1 MNRPFLSAA
10 LLAALAACAPT
21 AKNAAPTASAP
32 TAPAAP
38 TPPPPPAPPQVD
50 WRADAEQ
57 FLQGYSAE
65 YVKLYTASSE
75 AEWRSNTHIVAG
87 DSTNATATRQ
97 ANEAMAAFQGS
108 AENIRRIR
116 ELLGHR
122 EALTPLQVKQLEVA
136 LYNAASSPQTVAEVV
151 KRRIKAETQQ
161 TEKLYGYEYKYNGK
175 TVTTNDLDDLLRKE
189 KDPKKR
195 LAAWEAS
202 KAVGPTLR
210 DGLLNLRGLRNDVV
224 RALGYSD
231 YFTYQVSDYGVTREE
246 MLALTRK
253 INQELRPLYRE
264 LHTWARYELAKKY
277 GMKQVPDQLP
287 AHWLPNRWGQDWSA
301 LVDVKGLDLDAVL
314 AKKGAEWQVKQAE
327 RFYQS
332 LGFEALPAT
341 FYEKSDLYPLPKTAN
356 YKKNNHAS
364 AWHMNL
370 DRDVRS
376 LMSVE
381 PNSEWYE
388 TTHHELGH
396 IYYYLSYSNPQVPPL
411 LRQGANRAYHEAV
424 GSLMGLAAS
433 QKPFLVGLGLID
445 KGAKTDQT
453 QTLLKE
459 ALSYVTFIPF
469 ATGTMTEWEHDFY
482 AQNLPSEKLNARWWE
497 LVSQY
502 QGIAPPN
509 ARGEQFLDPATKT
522 HINDDPAQYYD
533 YALSYVILFQLHDHI
548 SKQILK
554 QDPHATNYY
563 GSKPVGEF
571 LQGILRPGASGD
583 WRKMLR
589 DATGEDLS
597 ARAMVEYFQP
607 LMTYL
612 QAQNK
617 GRKYTM

>member
-1 MNRPFLSAA
+1 MKRSLLPAA
-10 LLAALAACAPT
+10 LLAAGLAACSPT
-21 AKNAAPTASAP
+21 VKTATPAVASAP
-32 TAPAAP
+32 TTPPAAA
-38 TPPPPPAPPQVD
+38 PPAPKTD
-50 WRADAEQ
+50 WRAEAET
-57 FLQGYSAE
+57 FLTAYSAE
-65 YVKLYTASSE
+65 YVRFYTASSE

-87 DSTNATATRQ
+87 DSTNAVATRR
-97 ANEAMAAFQGS
+97 ANEAVASFQGS
-108 AENIRRIR
+108 APNIQRIR
-116 ELLGHR
+116 ELLTHR
-122 EALTPLQVKQLEVA
+122 AELTPLQAKQLDVA
-136 LYNAASSPQTVAEVV
+136 LYNAASSPQTVADVV

-161 TEKLYGYEYKYNGK
+161 TEALYGYEYKLNGK
-175 TVTTNDLDDLLRKE
+175 IVTTNDLDDLLRKE

-195 LAAWEAS
+195 LAAWETS

-210 DGLLNLRGLRNDVV
+210 TGLLNLRGLRNDVV
-224 RALGYSD
+224 RALGYPD
-231 YFTYQVSDYGVTREE
+231 YFTYQVSDYGLSREE

-277 GMKQVPDQLP
+277 QLKAVPDQLP

-301 LVDVKGLDLDAVL
+301 LVDVKGLDLDGAL
-314 AKKGAEWQVKQAE
+314 AKKGPEWQVKQAE

-341 FYEKSDLYPLPKTAN
+341 FYEKSDLYPLPKGAT

-381 PNSEWYE
+381 PNAEWYE

-396 IYYYLSYSNPQVPPL
+396 IYYYLSYTNPEVPPL

-445 KGAKTDQT
+445 EKAKTDQT

-482 AQNLPSEKLNARWWE
+482 AQNLPPDQLNARWWA
-497 LVSQY
+497 LVKEY
-502 QGIAPPN
+502 QGIAPPA
-509 ARGEQFLDPATKT
+509 ARGEQYLDAATKT

-548 SKQILK
+548 AKNILH

-563 GSKPVGEF
+563 GSKPVGQF

-583 WRKMLR
+583 WRKMLK
-589 DATGEDLS
+589 DATGDDLS
-597 ARAMVEYFQP
+597 ARAMIEYFQP

>member
-1 MNRPFLSAA
+1 MNRSSLLPAA

-21 AKNAAPTASAP
+21 AKAPAPPTASTP
-32 TAPAAP
+32 PPAAP
-38 TPPPPPAPPQVD
+38 VPAKPSPQ
-50 WRADAEQ
+50 AEAQ
-57 FLQGYSAE
+57 AFLDSYSSQ
-65 YVKLYTASSE
+65 YVQLYTTSSE
-75 AEWRSNTHIVAG
+75 AEWRSNTHIATG
-87 DSTNATATRQ
+87 DSTNAVVTRR

-108 AENIRRIR
+108 AGNIKQIR
-116 ELLGHR
+116 SLL
-122 EALTPLQVKQLEVA
+122 AAKDQLTPLQVKQLEVA
-136 LYNAASSPQTVAEVV
+136 LYNAASSPQTVADVV

-161 TEKLYGYEYKYNGK
+161 TEQLYGYEYKLAGK
-175 TVTTNDLDDLLRKE
+175 AVTTNDLDEILRKE
-189 KDPKKR
+189 NDPKKR
-195 LAAWEAS
+195 LAAWETS

-210 DGLLNLRGLRNDVV
+210 PGLLNLRGLRNDVV
-224 RALGYSD
+224 RALGYPD
-231 YFTYQVSDYGVTREE
+231 YFTYQVSDYGMTSPE

-277 GMKQVPDQLP
+277 HTKQVPDQLP
-287 AHWLPNRWGQDWSA
+287 ADWLPNRWGQDWSS
-301 LVDVKGLDLDAVL
+301 LVEVKGLDLDAVL
-314 AKKGAEWQVKQAE
+314 AKKGPEWQVKQAE

-341 FYEKSDLYPLPKTAN
+341 FYEKSDLYPLPKTAT

-364 AWHMNL
+364 AWHLNL

-381 PNSEWYE
+381 PNAEWYE

-396 IYYYLSYSNPQVPPL
+396 IYYYLSYSNPDVPPL

-433 QKPFLVGLGLID
+433 QKPFLTGLGLID
-445 KGAKTDQT
+445 AQAKTDQT

-459 ALSYVTFIPF
+459 ALQYATFIPF

-482 AQNLPSEKLNARWWE
+482 GQNLAPDQLNARWWA
-497 LVSQY
+497 LVKEY
-502 QGIAPPN
+502 QGIVPPGG
-509 ARGEQFLDPATKT
+509 AGSRGEQYLDPATKT

-548 SKQILK
+548 AKNILR

-563 GSKPVGEF
+563 GSQPVGQF

-583 WRKMLR
+583 WRKMLK